1 MKLASLTDNL
11 QYHES
16 RPTIQVLFETE
27 TGKEIRIA
35 FKEGHVMKE
44 HKTPFSIVVEVFDGA
59 IEFGVNGEVH
69 SLKRGDL
76 ITLAGGV
83 PHDLKALETSTV
95 RLSLNKGDSIRRV
108 EDVAN
113 QSGAVKIERENY

>member
-1 MKLASLTDNL
+1 MKLASLTENI

-35 FKEGHVMKE
+35 FKEGQVMKK

-59 IEFGVNGEVH
+59 IDFGVNEDVH

-76 ITLAGGV
+76 IALAGGV

-95 RLSLNKGDSIRRV
+95 RLSLNKGDSIKRV
-108 EDVAN
+108 EEVAN
-113 QSGAVKIERENY
+113 QSGAVKIKR